1 MFSTK
6 KTKALSSAQKTLEA
20 RGKISAAIHEE
31 ETRLGALV
39 IERVKA
45 EQLLSV
51 AEAGAALDEPGA
63 DVSGAE
69 SGLAKAKTAIDKSS
83 AKLAALR
90 GRLVL
95 MAGELATARSAVKG
109 ELPAHVEALK
119 TDFAVEW
126 TKGIEAF
133 GQLMGKRAALEARIG
148 KIEMKAPSAAAIE
161 LPEEINAPWNVIA
174 AVEEVI
180 SEIGGWERSALAP
193 EVDGMAG
200 LSKPYDPTAVYV
212 AVSQYSGFAPGTL
225 LVDAS
230 LVPGGL
236 NHLVQIGY
244 AEPLKAADWKKALS
258 GGSQAENA
266 IRSENSAEA
275 QRELNAKLT
284 GSISALVSQSPET
297 RSSREIPQYDQP
309 ARYSLPIQ
317 RLPNH

>member
-161 LPEEINAPWNVIA
+161 LPEEINAPWNVIRNRRLGA
-174 AVEEVI
+174 LRVSAGGRRNGGPFQAVRSHGGVRGGQ
-180 SEIGGWERSALAP
+180 SVFRFRAWHAIG
-193 EVDGMAG
+193 
-200 LSKPYDPTAVYV
+200 
-212 AVSQYSGFAPGTL
+212 
-225 LVDAS
+225 
-230 LVPGGL
+230 
-236 NHLVQIGY
+236 
-244 AEPLKAADWKKALS
+244 
-258 GGSQAENA
+258 
-266 IRSENSAEA
+266 
-275 QRELNAKLT
+275 
-284 GSISALVSQSPET
+284 
-297 RSSREIPQYDQP
+297 
-309 ARYSLPIQ
+309 
-317 RLPNH
+317 

>member
-1 MFSTK
+1 
-6 KTKALSSAQKTLEA
+6 
-20 RGKISAAIHEE
+20 
-31 ETRLGALV
+31 
-39 IERVKA
+39 
-45 EQLLSV
+45 
-51 AEAGAALDEPGA
+51 
-63 DVSGAE
+63 
-69 SGLAKAKTAIDKSS
+69 
-83 AKLAALR
+83 
-90 GRLVL
+90 
-95 MAGELATARSAVKG
+95 
-109 ELPAHVEALK
+109 
-119 TDFAVEW
+119 
-126 TKGIEAF
+126 
-133 GQLMGKRAALEARIG
+133 
-148 KIEMKAPSAAAIE
+148 
-161 LPEEINAPWNVIA
+161 
-174 AVEEVI
+174 
-180 SEIGGWERSALAP
+180 
-193 EVDGMAG
+193 
-200 LSKPYDPTAVYV
+200 
-212 AVSQYSGFAPGTL
+212 